1 LTLAHISRRELK
13 QDQLR
18 TTYEEFEDFFKK
30 KYREI
35 LTVVGIVVVVG
46 GLAGGLRVYQD
57 RQEAAANLQL
67 GVALK
72 TFGAYVGPTDQANMV
87 PGMQSFPTPQAK
99 YRKALEQFQEVVQKY
114 SRFPQPK
121 AVEIARYHIGLC
133 QAQLGDHDAAIKTL
147 QEAANSSDREL
158 AALAQYA
165 LAGELVKAGKIA
177 EGAKIYGELSS
188 HPTSTVPE
196 ATSLLAL
203 ADSYRST
210 QPARAREIYQQLEK
224 KLGSD
229 TTIAQ
234 ALKDQIASLPK

>member
-1 LTLAHISRRELK
+1 VAHISRRELK

-35 LTVVGIVVVVG
+35 LTAVGIVVVVG
-46 GLAGGLRVYQD
+46 GLAGGLRIYQD
-57 RQEAAANLQL
+57 RQEAEANLQL

-72 TFGAYVGPTDQANMV
+72 TFVAYVGPADQANMV
-87 PGMQSFPTPQAK
+87 PGMQFFPTAQAK
-99 YRKALEQFQEVVQKY
+99 YQKALEQFQEVIQKY

-121 AVEIARYHIGLC
+121 AVEIARYHVGLC
-133 QAQLGDHDAAIKTL
+133 QAQLGNRDAALKTL
-147 QEAANSSDREL
+147 QEAARSSDREL
-158 AALAQYA
+158 AALAQFA
-165 LAGELVKAGKIA
+165 LAGELVKAGKTGEA
-177 EGAKIYGELSS
+177 ARIYGDLAS

-203 ADSYRST
+203 ADAYRST

-229 TTIAQ
+229 ATIAQ
-234 ALKDQIASLPK
+234 VLKEQIASLPK

>member
-1 LTLAHISRRELK
+1 VAHISRRELK

-46 GLAGGLRVYQD
+46 GLAGGLRIYQD
-57 RQEAAANLQL
+57 RQKAAANLQL
-67 GVALK
+67 GVALR
-72 TFGAYVGPTDQANMV
+72 TFRAYVGPADQANMI
-87 PGMQSFPTPQAK
+87 PGMQSFPTAQAK
-99 YRKALEQFQEVVQKY
+99 YKKALEQFQEVIQKY

-133 QAQLGDHDAAIKTL
+133 QAQLGERDAAIKTL
-147 QEAANSSDREL
+147 QEAARSSDREL

-165 LAGELVKAGKIA
+165 LAGELVKAGKLDEA
-177 EGAKIYGELSS
+177 AKVYGQLAS

-196 ATSLLAL
+196 ATALLAL

-229 TTIAQ
+229 ASIAQ
-234 ALKDQIASLPK
+234 VLKEQIASLPK